1 VEKVKAIVA
10 EIDKEQMIVITAE
23 GDFIKVKRQ
32 MKAAIGDEIELKP
45 QKAYL
50 IYKGLARVAACFLAC
65 IFLSTGV
72 YAYFTPYSYVSV
84 DINPSISISLNRFE
98 RVLSVNPLTEDAV
111 SIINN
116 TRNLKN
122 QDIDRALSEIIKSAS
137 DEGYIDQET
146 ENQIV
151 VVVSTK
157 DPKQE
162 KKLEDTVT
170 AATEKEL
177 LKVNK
182 NSGVMVEKTSVAS
195 YKTALSNKTSPGKE
209 MLSGKLKE
217 VNPEI
222 KDEEVKKMSVKEVMN
237 MIKEGREAAKKE
249 EKDKKGRDKDKNQ
262 EEDALKDK
270 GKDKEE
276 GKGKEENTQKAGGR
290 TGYGTEEAEKAEEKD
305 KSNNRNDEKK
315 NSGVGASKKID
326 ENGHKSDKRTEL
338 GEKEKEE
345 KDKKDNYSGEDSK
358 NENKTYNHRTWGK
371 KNANEVKDR
380 EKNNSNLKINTKDN
394 KKWLGR

>member
-1 VEKVKAIVA
+1 
-10 EIDKEQMIVITAE
+10 M
-23 GDFIKVKRQ
+23 
-32 MKAAIGDEIELKP
+32 
-45 QKAYL
+45 
-50 IYKGLARVAACFLAC
+50 
-65 IFLSTGV
+65 
-72 YAYFTPYSYVSV
+72 
-84 DINPSISISLNRFE
+84 
-98 RVLSVNPLTEDAV
+98 
-111 SIINN
+111 
-116 TRNLKN
+116 
-122 QDIDRALSEIIKSAS
+122 
-137 DEGYIDQET
+137 
-146 ENQIV
+146 
-151 VVVSTK
+151 
-157 DPKQE
+157 
-162 KKLEDTVT
+162 T

-315 NSGVGASKKID
+315 NSGVGASKRRK
-326 ENGHKSDKRTEL
+326 G
-338 GEKEKEE
+338 
-345 KDKKDNYSGEDSK
+345 
-358 NENKTYNHRTWGK
+358 
-371 KNANEVKDR
+371 
-380 EKNNSNLKINTKDN
+380 
-394 KKWLGR
+394 